1 MRGDLHEPLQAVW
14 IGFGYDPMPRI
25 RLVVI
30 QTMACLAIG
39 SVMMAQPSFAGDEG
53 LSQEANY
60 PTASVMAFQIG
71 DWNSSRYHNLD
82 DGHDNT
88 VAFRAAQPMS
98 LRGLCP
104 WPA

>member
-1 MRGDLHEPLQAVW
+1 MRDDLHEHLQTVW
-14 IGFGYDPMPRI
+14 SGFGYDPMPRI
-25 RLVVI
+25 RLVVS

-39 SVMMAQPSFAGDEG
+39 LVEMAQPSLAGDEG
-53 LSQEANY
+53 LSQEASD
-60 PTASVMAFQIG
+60 PTALLMAFQIG
-71 DWNSSRYHNLD
+71 DWNSFRHHNLN

-98 LRGLCP
+98 LRGLRP